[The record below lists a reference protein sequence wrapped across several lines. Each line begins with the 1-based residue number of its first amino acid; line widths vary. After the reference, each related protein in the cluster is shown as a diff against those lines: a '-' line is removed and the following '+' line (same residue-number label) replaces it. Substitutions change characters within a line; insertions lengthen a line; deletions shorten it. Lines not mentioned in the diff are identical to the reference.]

1 MPILHG
7 NFSAKSVTE
16 SVVLVVGGSWTA
28 LPTTAMDGR
37 ALIEVHNKGEN
48 KMYFSY
54 SSTATLKQRWA
65 IGTGS
70 FKTFPIQDNVTLFG
84 RTAGGSSSAIITEY
98 K

>member
-16 SVVLVVGGSWTA
+16 TVVNVPGNVWVA
-28 LPTTAMDGR
+28 LPTTAMGGR
-37 ALIEVHNKGEN
+37 ALVEVHNKGEN
-48 KMYFSY
+48 KMYFSF
-54 SSTATLKQRWA
+54 SDTATLKERWA

-70 FKTFPIQDNVTLFG
+70 FKTFPIQDNLTLFG
-84 RTAGGSSSAIITEY
+84 RTAAGSSKAIVTEY

>member
-1 MPILHG
+1 MPNLHG

-16 SVVLVVGGSWTA
+16 TVVNVPGNLWIA
-28 LPTTAMDGR
+28 LPTTAMSGR
-37 ALIEVHNKGEN
+37 ALIEVHNTGEH
-48 KMYFSY
+48 KMYFSF